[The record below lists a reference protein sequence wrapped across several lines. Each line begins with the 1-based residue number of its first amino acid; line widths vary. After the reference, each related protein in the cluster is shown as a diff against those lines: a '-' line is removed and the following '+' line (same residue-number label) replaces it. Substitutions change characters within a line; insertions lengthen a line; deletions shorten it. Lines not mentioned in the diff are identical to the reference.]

1 MKSVSIT
8 LEQLAEIIGAVY
20 YGEDEDLEHTEDLI
34 DYLQENGRNVVWVN
48 VKEESK

>member
-20 YGEDEDLEHTEDLI
+20 YGEDADLEHTEDLI
-34 DYLQENGRNVVWVN
+34 DYLQENGRNVVWLN
-48 VKEESK
+48 LEEENQ